1 MRKRTKDV
9 VRLLALVAIAC
20 VMLSALAGCKPA
32 PQAQEQPKLVRFM
45 LANTPNLDPAV
56 GSDEASSASFCN
68 LYDTLVFP
76 EPGGTVSNLLATA
89 YRVSPD
95 GLVWEFDL
103 RQGVKFHSGNELTAE
118 DVAFSM
124 NRLIEVGEGFGY
136 LFKDKVASAEAASKY
151 TVKFTLKEPFGP
163 FLATLVRL
171 YVVEKQAVVANEVA
185 GGAYGANGDYGKA
198 WLQSHDA
205 GSGAYMVTD
214 FQQDQYLLA
223 SRFNDYWGGFDA
235 NNPDQFKLLSSS
247 DPVTVKTMMSRREL
261 EITGPYE
268 PMENY
273 TAMDAIDGV
282 DVPLFAVGSLM
293 SLTLNNQKAPT
304 DDIHFRKAVAWAI
317 DYATMVS
324 QIYPGSTKAN
334 SVVSCVV
341 AGYNANASSFKQDKE
356 KALAEL
362 KQSKY
367 YSQLD
372 KYPLDVAWIAE
383 TPDREKLALLI
394 QANLTDI
401 GIKANVV
408 KLPWLS
414 LVDGSTKPA
423 TTPTSATVLTAPD
436 YSEAG
441 SQLVARFRSK
451 PVGSWERCEWVSDP
465 AIDAAIDGAIA
476 TTDQATRLQK
486 YQDIQ
491 KTLMDNCVTVPLFD
505 QMDRMAYQAAYV
517 TWASA
522 DQAKQGQPVV
532 AVMGYLWYM
541 RDVKVFPD
549 KIPQ

>member
-1 MRKRTKDV
+1 MKRRTKNV
-9 VRLLALVAIAC
+9 VRFLALATIFC
-20 VMLSALAGCKPA
+20 MMIGVMAGCKPA
-32 PQAQEQPKLVRFM
+32 TQAQPKLVRFM
-45 LANTPNLDPAV
+45 LANTPNMDPAV
-56 GSDEASSASFCN
+56 GSDEASSAAFVN
-68 LYDTLVFP
+68 LYDSLVFP
-76 EPGGTVSNLLATA
+76 QPGGTVSLSLATA
-89 YRVSPD
+89 YRVSDD

-124 NRLIEVGEGFGY
+124 TRLTEIGEGFGY
-136 LFKDKVASAEAASKY
+136 LFKGKVKTSEAPSPY
-151 TVKFTLKEPFGP
+151 TVRFTLSEPFGP

-171 YVVEKQAVVANEVA
+171 YVVDKKTVVTNEVA
-185 GGAYGANGDYGKA
+185 GGSYGANGDYGKA

-205 GSGAYMVTD
+205 GSGPYTVAD

-223 SRFNDYWGGFDA
+223 SRFNDYWGEFDP

-247 DPVTVKTMMSRREL
+247 DPVTVKTMISRREL

-268 PMENY
+268 PIENY
-273 TAMDAIDGV
+273 TAMDAVEGV
-282 DVPLFAVGSLM
+282 DVGKFAVGSLM
-293 SLTLNNQKAPT
+293 SLTLNNQVAPT
-304 DDIHFRKAVAWAI
+304 DDLHFRKAVALAI
-317 DYATMVS
+317 DYATMVDK
-324 QIYPGSTKAN
+324 IYPGSKKAA
-334 SVVSCVV
+334 SVVSRVV
-341 AGYNANASSFKQDKE
+341 AGYNPNASSFAQDKE

-367 YSQLD
+367 YSQLS

-394 QANLTDI
+394 QANLTEI
-401 GIKANVV
+401 GITVNVV

-414 LVDGSTKPA
+414 LVDGSTKPE
-423 TTPTSATVLTAPD
+423 TTPVSATVMTAPD

-451 PVGSWERCEWVSDP
+451 PVGSWERCEWVNDP
-465 AIDAAIDGAIA
+465 QIDAAIDAAIA
-476 TTDQATRLQK
+476 TTDQPSRLRK

-505 QMDRMAYQAAYV
+505 QVDRMAYQSAYV

-522 DQAKQGQPVV
+522 DAAAQGQPVV

-541 RDVKVFPD
+541 RNIKVYPD
-549 KIPQ
+549 KIPH